1 MLVQQEEVL
10 VEWLKYIKGLWI
22 ERLHVGILV
31 WEAVLLLLHFCLVC
45 GWWAL
50 CEVGAGDDNSLCVRE
65 RETAERERERERER
79 E

>member
-31 WEAVLLLLHFCLVC
+31 WEAVSCFCISA
-45 GWWAL
+45 WS
-50 CEVGAGDDNSLCVRE
+50 VGGGLCVKLE
-65 RETAERERERERER
+65 QETTIVCV
-79 E
+79 